1 MSTIQKALL
10 KIRSHSRRHLKH
22 PVNFR
27 HHVVAINNNGEC
39 LPNRPCPGPGPPTNF
54 DKASADSEARGF
66 FLGKNSPS
74 PGFSPPQLHPNKTPT
89 PTSSLVRLS
98 FEDCLS
104 EDTRGFIISRQIRR
118 LCFHAEPGFNY
129 VLVLSS
135 IVSIAFRF
143 IDLFFHLAT
152 LSLDPTVFSE
162 SQEASKY
169 TRLTFNTRKYTRSP
183 YISDT
188 LPSPSIN
195 HPTWRIN

>member
-1 MSTIQKALL
+1 VSAYLIDSTLANRALIPY
-10 KIRSHSRRHLKH
+10 K
-22 PVNFR
+22 
-27 HHVVAINNNGEC
+27 
-39 LPNRPCPGPGPPTNF
+39 F

-74 PGFSPPQLHPNKTPT
+74 STSQDFLLHNFIQTQHQRT
-89 PTSSLVRLS
+89 QVLSSAFPLKIV
-98 FEDCLS
+98 CLS

-129 VLVLSS
+129 LFVFSS

-143 IDLFFHLAT
+143 IDLFVYLAT

-162 SQEASKY
+162 SQEAFRY
-169 TRLTFNTRKYTRSP
+169 TRLTLNSRKYIRSL

>member
-1 MSTIQKALL
+1 M
-10 KIRSHSRRHLKH
+10 
-22 PVNFR
+22 
-27 HHVVAINNNGEC
+27 NNSGEC
-39 LPNRPCPGPGPPTNF
+39 LPNQPLSWPWSPTNF

-66 FLGKNSPS
+66 FLGKTRLRQLPRI
-74 PGFSPPQLHPNKTPT
+74 FSST
-89 PTSSLVRLS
+89 TSSKTKHQHTQVLS
-98 FEDCLS
+98 SAFPLKIVCLS

-129 VLVLSS
+129 AFVLSS

-143 IDLFFHLAT
+143 IDLFVHLAT

-162 SQEASKY
+162 SQEASRY
-169 TRLTFNTRKYTRSP
+169 TRLTLNTPKYTRSP